1 MSSHERRNIGGR
13 NTARC
18 QPIHSLTNESDRIP
32 LLWLNV
38 SHQKCDVPIFE
49 EVFVVSHE

>member
-13 NTARC
+13 NTARY
-18 QPIHSLTNESDRIP
+18 QPIHSLANESDRIS
-32 LLWLNV
+32 LSWLNI
-38 SHQKCDVPIFE
+38 SHQKCDIPIVE